1 MKIYLLYILIF
12 YNVSSTKSTQIKK
25 MSTQSKIPS
34 FSHYINGFRND
45 GRSFYSLSAVTH
57 LYFILAGSKRS
68 QYLSYEKNKF
78 ILHNI
83 KFNNINEIENKKRKK
98 QNSLIQCLTDSI
110 LFYIIHYIYVD
121 YGKSINAICQNIAN
135 ARTGHFGI
143 GRNRIQC
150 LREYY
155 NVQNVKTINGD
166 CYRQQY
172 IMILPMKKEVLKNKR
187 GDDIKWFCVPI
198 ELIVA
203 KKINI
208 TKFSE
213 IQEIILEKVD
223 DILTEKLFSAFIIRF
238 SENSKLFM
246 LNMMR
251 SPGVTTIATILDI
264 TCKEISE
271 LYNYNCKNANAKQL
285 YPINYSYFKSFVKDS
300 NYFLNK
306 SKIQDIKNK
315 SHNFKNNINKI
326 IKLTNNICD
335 INSWHIFNIKK
346 KNWTQISRQYVNKF
360 ISLYKFYSIN
370 QKTGKCAKYL
380 ARLYSDIYF
389 DELYKSNDINIA
401 TQVSNAK
408 IKELFKL
415 FENK

>member
-1 MKIYLLYILIF
+1 M
-12 YNVSSTKSTQIKK
+12 N
-25 MSTQSKIPS
+25 TQSKITP
-34 FSHYINGFRND
+34 FSYYINGYRYD

-57 LYFILAGSKRS
+57 KYFILAGSERS
-68 QYLSYEKNKF
+68 RYLTNQKNKF

-83 KFNNINEIENKKRKK
+83 KFNDINQIENKKKKK
-98 QNSLIQCLTDSI
+98 QNSPIQSISDSI

-121 YGKSINAICQNIAN
+121 YGNSINAICENIAN
-135 ARTGHFGI
+135 ARSGHFGI

-155 NVQNVKTINGD
+155 NVQNVKTIKGD

-172 IMILPMKKEVLKNKR
+172 IMILPMKKEVLKNKK

-246 LNMMR
+246 LNMIR
-251 SPGVTTIATILDI
+251 SPGVTTIATILDFA
-264 TCKEISE
+264 CKEIPE
-271 LYNYNCKNANAKQL
+271 LNNYNCKNANAKQL
-285 YPINYSYFKSFVKDS
+285 YAIKYSDFKTFVKDS
-300 NYFLNK
+300 NYFLTK
-306 SKIQDIKNK
+306 SKIQDIKDK
-315 SHNFKNNINKI
+315 SRNFKDIIDRI
-326 IKLTNNICD
+326 IKQTNKICD
-335 INSWHIFNIKK
+335 IKSFHSFNIEK
-346 KNWTQISRQYVNKF
+346 KNWTQISRQYISKF
-360 ISLYKFYSIN
+360 ISIYKFYSIN
-370 QKTGKCAKYL
+370 QRTGKYAKYL
-380 ARLYSDIYF
+380 ARFYTDTYF
-389 DELYKSNDINIA
+389 DELDKSNDINIA
-401 TQVSNAK
+401 TQASNSK